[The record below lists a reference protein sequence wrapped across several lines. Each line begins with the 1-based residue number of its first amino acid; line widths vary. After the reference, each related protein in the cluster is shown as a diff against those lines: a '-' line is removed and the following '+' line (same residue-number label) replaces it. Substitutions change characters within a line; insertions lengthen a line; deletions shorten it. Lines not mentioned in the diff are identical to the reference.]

1 MYDFLIWIQGF
12 EKPVLTKYFSFVSD
26 LIAPLP
32 LSVIAIIVYW
42 CISKKKGLALAMSVV
57 TAVTVN
63 TVLKLIFSVPRPFLV
78 DDRIAKMDETE
89 GFSFPSGHSQQAG
102 TLGRFLFG
110 ATNKRWLGITLWV
123 LVALTVGFSRMY
135 LGMHTPLD
143 VFCGIT
149 LGVVITE
156 AVIAFVNLSD
166 RKNKPCFLHLITV
179 VSGVSM
185 IFTGFDKDLVTMTAL
200 SFGAVTG
207 YMIDERFIS
216 YNAPSGW
223 KNKILAGLIGLLTV
237 GVCKGLFKLIE
248 TESLFV
254 RFTDYAIFGFAI
266 TAVAPYLIKKV
277 IKQQEV
283 EPRLKRK
290 GE

>member
-1 MYDFLIWIQGF
+1 MYDFLIWLQGF
-12 EKPVLTKYFSFVSD
+12 ENPVLTKFFSFVSD
-26 LIAPLP
+26 LIAPIP

-42 CISKKKGLALAMSVV
+42 CINKKKGICLAMSVV

-63 TVLKLIFSVPRPFLV
+63 TTLKLIFKVPRPFNV
-78 DDRIAKMDETE
+78 SDEIKRMDDTE

-110 ATNKRWLGITLWV
+110 ATDKRWLGITLWV
-123 LVALTVGFSRMY
+123 LVALIVGTSRMY

-143 VFCGIT
+143 VLCGIV

-156 AVIAFVNLSD
+156 AVIYFVNLSE
-166 RKNKPCFLHLITV
+166 RKNKPYLLHLITV
-179 VSGVSM
+179 VSGISM

-207 YMIDERFIS
+207 YVLDEKYIGFKV
-216 YNAPSGW
+216 PSKMG
-223 KNKILAGLIGLLTV
+223 NKIKAGLIGLVTV
-237 GVCKGLFKLIE
+237 GIVKGAFKLIPDGG
-248 TESLFV
+248 LV
-254 RFTDYAIFGFAI
+254 LRFADYALFGFAI

-277 IKQQEV
+277 V
-283 EPRLKRK
+283 K

>member
-1 MYDFLIWIQGF
+1 MYDFLIWLQGF
-12 EKPVLTKYFSFVSD
+12 ENPVLTKFLSVVSD

-32 LSVIAIIVYW
+32 LSIIAIIVYW
-42 CISKKKGLALAMSVV
+42 CISKKKGIALALSVIS
-57 TAVTVN
+57 AVTVN
-63 TVLKLIFSVPRPFLV
+63 TTLKLIFKVPRPFNV
-78 DDRIAKMDETE
+78 REEIIRMDETE

-123 LVALTVGFSRMY
+123 SVAFIVGFSRMY

-143 VFCGIT
+143 VICGIT
-149 LGVVITE
+149 LGVLVTE
-156 AVIAFVNLSD
+156 AVIAFVNLAD
-166 RKNKPCFLHLITV
+166 KKNKPYLLHLITV
-179 VSGVSM
+179 ISALSM

-200 SFGAVTG
+200 SLGAVSG
-207 YMIDERFIS
+207 YMLDVKFIS

-223 KNKILAGLIGLLTV
+223 KNKIIAGLIGLLTV
-237 GVCKGLFKLIE
+237 GASKGIFKFIE

-254 RFTDYAIFGFAI
+254 RFADYALFGFAI
-266 TAVAPYLIKKV
+266 TAGAPYLIKKV
-277 IKQQEV
+277 IK
-283 EPRLKRK
+283 

>member
-1 MYDFLIWIQGF
+1 MYDFLIWLQGF
-12 EKPVLTKYFSFVSD
+12 ETPVLTKFFSFVSD
-26 LIAPLP
+26 LIAPIP

-42 CISKKKGLALAMSVV
+42 CISKKKGICLAMSVV

-63 TVLKLIFSVPRPFLV
+63 TTLKLIFKVPRPFNV
-78 DDRIAKMDETE
+78 SEEIKRMDDTE

-110 ATNKRWLGITLWV
+110 ATDKRWLGITLWV
-123 LVALTVGFSRMY
+123 LVALIVGTSRMY

-143 VFCGIT
+143 VLCGIV

-156 AVIAFVNLSD
+156 AVIYFVNLSD
-166 RKNKPCFLHLITV
+166 EKNKPYLLHLITV
-179 VSGVSM
+179 VSGISM
-185 IFTGFDKDLVTMTAL
+185 VFTGFDKDLVTMTAL

-207 YMIDERFIS
+207 YMTDVKFIS
-216 YNAPSGW
+216 YNTPSGW
-223 KNKILAGLIGLLTV
+223 KNKILAGVIGLLTV

-254 RFTDYAIFGFAI
+254 RFADYALFGFAI
-266 TAVAPYLIKKV
+266 TAVAPYLIKK
-277 IKQQEV
+277 
-283 EPRLKRK
+283 LKLTGAECHK
-290 GE
+290 A

>member
-1 MYDFLIWIQGF
+1 MYNFLIWLQGF
-12 EKPVLTKYFSFVSD
+12 ENPVLTKFLSVVSD

-32 LSVIAIIVYW
+32 LSIIAIIVYW
-42 CISKKKGLALAMSVV
+42 CISKKKGIALALSVIS
-57 TAVTVN
+57 AVTVN
-63 TVLKLIFSVPRPFLV
+63 TTLKLIFKVPRPFNV
-78 DDRIAKMDETE
+78 NKEIIRMDETE

-123 LVALTVGFSRMY
+123 LVAFIVGFSRMY

-143 VFCGIT
+143 VICGIT
-149 LGVVITE
+149 LGVLITE
-156 AVIAFVNLSD
+156 AVIAFVNLAD
-166 RKNKPCFLHLITV
+166 KKNKPYLLHLITV
-179 VSGVSM
+179 ISALSM

-200 SFGAVTG
+200 SLGAVSG
-207 YMIDERFIS
+207 YMLDVKFIS

-248 TESLFV
+248 TESLFI
-254 RFTDYAIFGFAI
+254 RFADYALFGFAI

-277 IKQQEV
+277 IK
-283 EPRLKRK
+283 

>member
-1 MYDFLIWIQGF
+1 MYNFLIWLQGF
-12 EKPVLTKYFSFVSD
+12 RNPVLTKFLSVVSD

-32 LSVIAIIVYW
+32 LSIIAIIVYW
-42 CISKKKGLALAMSVV
+42 CISKKKGIALALSVIS
-57 TAVTVN
+57 AVTVN
-63 TVLKLIFSVPRPFLV
+63 TTLKLIFKVPRPFNV
-78 DDRIAKMDETE
+78 NKEIIRMDETE

-123 LVALTVGFSRMY
+123 LVAFIVGFSRMY

-143 VFCGIT
+143 VICGIT
-149 LGVVITE
+149 LGVLITE
-156 AVIAFVNLSD
+156 AVIAFVNLAD
-166 RKNKPCFLHLITV
+166 KKNKPYLLHLITV
-179 VSGVSM
+179 ISALSM

-200 SFGAVTG
+200 SFGAVSG
-207 YMIDERFIS
+207 YMLDVKFIS
-216 YNAPSGW
+216 YNAPLGW
-223 KNKILAGLIGLLTV
+223 KNKIIAGLIGLLTV
-237 GVCKGLFKLIE
+237 GASKGIFKLIE

-254 RFTDYAIFGFAI
+254 RFIDYALFGFAI

-277 IKQQEV
+277 
-283 EPRLKRK
+283 LKGK

>member
-1 MYDFLIWIQGF
+1 MYNFLIWLQGF
-12 EKPVLTKYFSFVSD
+12 ENPVLTKFLSVVSD

-32 LSVIAIIVYW
+32 LSIIAIIVYW
-42 CISKKKGLALAMSVV
+42 CISKKKGIALALSVIS
-57 TAVTVN
+57 AVTVN
-63 TVLKLIFSVPRPFLV
+63 TTLKLIFKVPRPFNV
-78 DDRIAKMDETE
+78 NKEIIRMDETE

-123 LVALTVGFSRMY
+123 LVAFIVGFSRMY

-143 VFCGIT
+143 VICGIT
-149 LGVVITE
+149 LGVLITE
-156 AVIAFVNLSD
+156 AVITFVNLAD
-166 RKNKPCFLHLITV
+166 KKNKPYLLHLITV
-179 VSGVSM
+179 ISALSM

-200 SFGAVTG
+200 SFGAVSG
-207 YMIDERFIS
+207 YMLDVKFIS

-223 KNKILAGLIGLLTV
+223 KNKIIAGLIGLLTV
-237 GVCKGLFKLIE
+237 GASKGIFKLIE

-254 RFTDYAIFGFAI
+254 RFIDYALFGFAI

-277 IKQQEV
+277 
-283 EPRLKRK
+283 LKGK

>member
-1 MYDFLIWIQGF
+1 MYDFLIWLQGF
-12 EKPVLTKYFSFVSD
+12 RNPVLTKFLSVVSD

-32 LSVIAIIVYW
+32 LSIIAIIVYW
-42 CISKKKGLALAMSVV
+42 CISKKKGIALALSVIS
-57 TAVTVN
+57 AVTVN
-63 TVLKLIFSVPRPFLV
+63 TTLKLIFKVPRPFNV
-78 DDRIAKMDETE
+78 REEIIRMDETE

-123 LVALTVGFSRMY
+123 SVAFIVGFSRMY

-143 VFCGIT
+143 VICGIT
-149 LGVVITE
+149 LGVLVTE
-156 AVIAFVNLSD
+156 AVIAFVNLAD
-166 RKNKPCFLHLITV
+166 KKNKPYLLHLITV
-179 VSGVSM
+179 ISALSM

-200 SFGAVTG
+200 SFGAVSG
-207 YMIDERFIS
+207 YMLDVKFIS

-223 KNKILAGLIGLLTV
+223 KNKIIAGLIGLLTV
-237 GVCKGLFKLIE
+237 GASKGIFKFIE
-248 TESLFV
+248 TENLFV
-254 RFTDYAIFGFAI
+254 RFIDYALFGFAI

-277 IKQQEV
+277 
-283 EPRLKRK
+283 LKGK